1 MRQVCDHPLLVL
13 GKTKATD
20 ASENTLDLK
29 DGPIQFE
36 ELMAKFSSGDQN
48 EPTFGANVLQNLMSN
63 SGDNPECPV
72 CFEDMADGV
81 LMPCMHAACR
91 SCVLDYLQ
99 VRAVAGTVTAD
110 TVSGRVGFLSPHFDS
125 NMLLSLSMSC

>member
-1 MRQVCDHPLLVL
+1 MRQVCDHPLLVV
-13 GKTKATD
+13 GRTKATD
-20 ASENTLDLK
+20 SSENALDLK
-29 DGPIQFE
+29 DGPIRFE

-48 EPTFGANVLQNLMSN
+48 EPTFGANVLQNLISN

-72 CFEDMADGV
+72 CFEEMADGV

-99 VRAVAGTVTAD
+99 VKKMYLERLPLISERLGFSSVRLK
-110 TVSGRVGFLSPHFDS
+110 RVITFVRV
-125 NMLLSLSMSC
+125 M